1 MRQSQLFGTTRRETP
16 KDEESK
22 NAILLMRGGYIN
34 KTMAGVYSYLPLG
47 LRVLHNLVRILR
59 EEMNRLPHTQEVL
72 MPTLQP
78 RELWEE
84 SGRWGAA
91 QEGMYT
97 VDHEKM
103 VLGPTHEE
111 IVTDL
116 FRQNGSSY
124 KDLPLG
130 LYQIQNK
137 FRREL
142 RAKSGLLRGREFLM
156 KDLYSFDLTAE
167 GLNSYYE
174 EVKKAYAAIFRRAGL
189 KTVVTL
195 ASGGIFSKYSEE
207 FQAITPSGEDTIYLN
222 PAGDYARNQE
232 LVKAEDDPDLLEFS
246 GGNLDKVQ
254 AIEVSNIFKLNDRIS
269 APMQAQVSSQ
279 NGEKVTVWMGCY
291 GIGIS
296 RLMGTIVE
304 VLGDE
309 SGKIPWPQ
317 EVAPFQVHLLDLTPD
332 QQGEK
337 LYEELHSA
345 GINILYDDRGDRMA
359 GEKFADADLVGAP
372 VRLVISK
379 RSLESGGVEMSSGSE
394 QSEIISP
401 REVITQIKQR
411 LTIP

>member
-22 NAILLMRGGYIN
+22 NAILLIRGGYIN

-72 MPTLQP
+72 MPALQP

-84 SGRWGAA
+84 SGRWEAA

-97 VDHEKM
+97 VDHEK
-103 VLGPTHEE
+103 VALGPTHEE

-246 GGNLDKVQ
+246 GGHLDKVQ

-309 SGKIPWPQ
+309 SGKIPWPK
-317 EVAPFQVHLLDLTPD
+317 EIAPFQVHLLDLTPD

-359 GEKFADADLVGAP
+359 GEKFADADLIGAP

-394 QSEIISP
+394 QSEIISLSEIGN
-401 REVITQIKQR
+401 RIG
-411 LTIP
+411 